1 MSYETFQVV
10 LKTNLPISPSA
21 VAQEEEDVI
30 KRVHL
35 DKYRVPERRS
45 QLEIWIKK
53 ILSELEYENISQAK
67 LVRDQRSFQ
76 ECQKYFKTNR

>member
-45 QLEIWIKK
+45 QLEI
-53 ILSELEYENISQAK
+53 
-67 LVRDQRSFQ
+67 
-76 ECQKYFKTNR
+76 